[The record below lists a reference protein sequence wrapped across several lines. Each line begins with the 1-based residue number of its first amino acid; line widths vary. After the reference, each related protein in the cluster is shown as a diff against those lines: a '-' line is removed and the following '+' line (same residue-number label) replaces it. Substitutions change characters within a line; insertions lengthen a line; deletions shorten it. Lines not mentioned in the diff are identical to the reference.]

1 MNYVL
6 LNKIAANAIKIA
18 AIFIAL
24 VPKKNTPPNSF
35 NYTNIGM
42 IFKDKHNFEE
52 RSLYHIPLSFLA
64 SRRY

>member
-1 MNYVL
+1 MNYVF
-6 LNKIAANAIKIA
+6 NKIAANAIKIA

-24 VPKKNTPPNSF
+24 VLKKTHNNSF

>member
-1 MNYVL
+1 MNYV
-6 LNKIAANAIKIA
+6 LNKIAANAIKIV

-24 VPKKNTPPNSF
+24 VLKKTHITPF

-52 RSLYHIPLSFLA
+52 QSLYHIPLSF
-64 SRRY
+64 

>member
-1 MNYVL
+1 MNYV

-24 VPKKNTPPNSF
+24 VLQNNTHNNSF

-42 IFKDKHNFEE
+42 IFKDIRSFEE
-52 RSLYHIPLSFLA
+52 
-64 SRRY
+64 

>member
-24 VPKKNTPPNSF
+24 VLKKNTPPNSF

-52 RSLYHIPLSFLA
+52 
-64 SRRY
+64 